1 MQPAAR
7 RDCPWSDR
15 AHHRLLRDL
24 RHRLCRPGDSGTQG
38 RSAPS
43 LQHCGEACA
52 REPLRQGAD
61 GTPASHH
68 PHRARHCAQQ
78 ALRLFQRGR
87 WRIQDVDGRAS
98 AVVLLQ
104 REDVLR
110 QKSRGP
116 KHLPPCDA
124 DPEGP
129 RAGAGLPAAT
139 SSHRPQHQASLPR
152 PEPASLRARAGART
166 HRGAPR
172 GGHQGRAGPGARS
185 AEGGYHRAALHC
197 AHPRS
202 PPHCA
207 RPGAHAAPHR
217 PPLPGA
223 HGDRYGSQAP
233 LRLPRWLVQLVPRLV
248 EGEEGMVLR
257 PLPPGLPRHGPRRL
271 AQAHDRPHRDGPQR
285 SRRLRLRC
293 GLLQLDAGLV
303 LQEEDLVLRPREEGL
318 PAVALPPQR
327 GQRHCLAAR
336 EAHMVLQE
344 FPAGLPSHHHKPAEV
359 RGPLH
364 SPGPHEHLPRADRLD
379 QAPQI
384 RRARQRLR
392 SRLQPRAGG
401 V

>member
-116 KHLPPCDA
+116 QHLPPCDE

-129 RAGAGLPAAT
+129 RAGAGVPAAT

-152 PEPASLRARAGART
+152 PEPAPLRARADCGTNRGSPCARLQERPLPGAGATQGDYRQEAV
-166 HRGAPR
+166 HRAHPRPAP
-172 GGHQGRAGPGARS
+172 HRAGPGAF
-185 AEGGYHRAALHC
+185 APAHC
-197 AHPRS
+197 A
-202 PPHCA
+202 
-207 RPGAHAAPHR
+207 
-217 PPLPGA
+217 PLPG
-223 HGDRYGSQAP
+223 P
-233 LRLPRWLVQLVPRLV
+233 L
-248 EGEEGMVLR
+248 
-257 PLPPGLPRHGPRRL
+257 
-271 AQAHDRPHRDGPQR
+271 
-285 SRRLRLRC
+285 C
-293 GLLQLDAGLV
+293 
-303 LQEEDLVLRPREEGL
+303 
-318 PAVALPPQR
+318 
-327 GQRHCLAAR
+327 HC
-336 EAHMVLQE
+336 
-344 FPAGLPSHHHKPAEV
+344 
-359 RGPLH
+359 
-364 SPGPHEHLPRADRLD
+364 PGPPPAL
-379 QAPQI
+379 
-384 RRARQRLR
+384 
-392 SRLQPRAGG
+392 
-401 V
+401 